1 MKSTAGRKN
10 DLSRR
15 KAREIA
21 FKVIF
26 QVDQVNADPRIAF
39 NFLLEEHRLAVSEC
53 DFSWALIEG
62 CLQHLEEIDS
72 LIARYSTEW
81 TIDRMSSVDRNL
93 LRVAG
98 TEIMFLKGSQAAVAI
113 DEAIE
118 ISKRYGEHNSAAFIN
133 AILDKI
139 NRDL

>member
-1 MKSTAGRKN
+1 M
-10 DLSRR
+10 SRR

-26 QVDQVNADPRIAF
+26 QVDQVDADPRTAF
-39 NFLLEEHRLAVSEC
+39 EYLLEENNLVTSEC
-53 DFSWALIEG
+53 EFSWAMIEG
-62 CLQHLEEIDS
+62 CLQHMDEIDS
-72 LIARYSTEW
+72 LIARYSNEW

-93 LRVAG
+93 MRIASA
-98 TEIMFLKGSQAAVAI
+98 EILFLEDSKPAVAI

-139 NRDL
+139 NRNM

>member
-1 MKSTAGRKN
+1 
-10 DLSRR
+10 LSRR

-26 QVDQVNADPRIAF
+26 QVDQVDADPRTAF
-39 NFLLEEHRLAVSEC
+39 EYLLEENNLVTSEC
-53 DFSWALIEG
+53 EFSWAMIEG
-62 CLQHLEEIDS
+62 CLQHMDEIDS
-72 LIARYSTEW
+72 LIARYSNEW

-93 LRVAG
+93 MRIASA
-98 TEIMFLKGSQAAVAI
+98 EILFLEDSKPAVAI

-139 NRDL
+139 NRNM